1 MDRDLS
7 ELPIQHIKG
16 IGPQRARLL
25 GRLNIGNVREALYY
39 LPYRYEDRE
48 GIRKISQVQQ
58 GRLETVIGRVI
69 RADTITFSKSRSK
82 LFELTISDGTGI
94 LKGKWFNQP
103 YMKRQ
108 FRAGQEVILSG
119 IVKRDIYRGTG
130 FEIDNPEYEFAEDD
144 SESLIHTSR
153 IVPVYRT
160 TSGISV
166 RVLRSILFNVVNA
179 YAGCIE
185 DHLPKETRT
194 RYGLPGLSESIS
206 NVHFPRSGT
215 DIDAINGGASPYHR
229 RLSFD
234 ELLNLQIGICA
245 IKRGKEKIRCI
256 PFHPDGR
263 LVSMLLTRLTFN
275 LTAAQKRVFTDILHD
290 MQEPHPMNR
299 LIQGDVGSGKTIVA
313 LMAMFTAVECGYQAA
328 MMAPTEILAEQHYIN
343 IHALAEDL
351 GLHICLLT
359 SGRKERPLQEIESG
373 GMDIVI
379 GTHALI
385 QQGVRFRRLGLV
397 VIDEQHRFGVMQRAA
412 LRKKALHPHVLVM
425 TATPI
430 PRTLAMTL
438 YGDLDYSVIDEL
450 PPNRSPVI
458 TRLVSSTRKQEVYQA
473 ISGEVE
479 KGGQVYVVY
488 PVIEESEDSDLKS
501 AMLGKEALER
511 MFTSFRVGLIHGKM
525 KSAERESAMTAFK
538 KRGIDILVATTV
550 IEVGVDVPNATMMVI
565 VHAERFGLSQLH
577 QLSGRVGRGGAQ
589 SYCYLL
595 SYEPYSLDAGRRLD
609 IMAKSS
615 DGFRI
620 AEEDLEIRGPGDF
633 FGTRQSGIP
642 DLKIADI
649 ARDAKLL
656 EIARREA
663 SRIIQSDPELEGSAL
678 LKRDV
683 ERFWEGKIAIFGTS

>member
-7 ELPIQHIKG
+7 ELPIQHVKG

-39 LPYRYEDRE
+39 LPCRYEDRE
-48 GIRKISQVQQ
+48 AIRKISQVVQ
-58 GRLETVIGRVI
+58 GQLETVVGRVV
-69 RADTITFSKSRSK
+69 RGDTMTFSKSRSR

-108 FRAGQEVILSG
+108 FRVGQEVILSG
-119 IVKRDIYRGTG
+119 IVKCDIYRGTG

-144 SESLIHTSR
+144 PGSLIHTSR

-166 RVLRSILFNVVNA
+166 RVLRSILFDVVNA
-179 YAGCIE
+179 YAGSVE
-185 DHLPKETRT
+185 DHLPEEIRD
-194 RYGLPGLSESIS
+194 RYGLPGLGESIS

-215 DIDAINGGASPYHR
+215 DMDAINRRASPYHR

-234 ELLNLQIGICA
+234 ELLNLQIGISA
-245 IKRGKEKIRCI
+245 IKSGREKIKGV

-263 LVSMLLTRLTFN
+263 LVGMLLTRLTFN
-275 LTAAQKRVFTDILHD
+275 LTAAQRRVFADIQHD
-290 MQEPHPMNR
+290 MQAPHPMNR
-299 LIQGDVGSGKTIVA
+299 LIQGDVGSGKTVVA

-328 MMAPTEILAEQHYIN
+328 MMAPTEILAEQHYMN

-351 GLHICLLT
+351 GLRICLLT

-412 LRKKALHPHVLVM
+412 LRKKALNPHVLVM

-450 PPNRSPVI
+450 PPKRSPVI
-458 TRLVSSTRKQEVYQA
+458 TRLVSSTRKQEIYTA
-473 ISGEVE
+473 ISGEAE
-479 KGGQVYVVY
+479 RGGQVYVVY
-488 PVIEESEDSDLKS
+488 PVIEGSEDSDLKS

-511 MFTSFRVGLIHGKM
+511 MFTRLRVGLIHGRM
-525 KSAERESAMTAFK
+525 KGVERESTMTAFK
-538 KRGIDILVATTV
+538 KREIDILVATTV

-577 QLSGRVGRGGAQ
+577 QLRGRVGRGGAQ

-595 SYEPYSLDAGRRLD
+595 YYEPCSTDAGRRLD
-609 IMAKSS
+609 VMARTS

-649 ARDAKLL
+649 TRDAKLL
-656 EIARREA
+656 DFAHREA
-663 SRIIQSDPELEGSAL
+663 SRIIKSDPELKGFAL
-678 LKRDV
+678 MRRDV
-683 ERFWEGKIAIFGTS
+683 ERFWKDKIAIFGTV